1 MSNMQENFISY
12 LVALENLLE
21 GQDIHVDP
29 GMLKKIKH
37 TELLIPVIGAFSA
50 GKSSLLNT
58 FIGQTVLPVGITPET
73 ELATE
78 LRYSSDPCLVAIR
91 ENGEEERL
99 PVEALSTI
107 NHRSSEFS
115 YLRLYL
121 DSEPLKA
128 IAPLV
133 LVDMPGYGSSLEA
146 HSKAIAF
153 YLPRGVHFIVVT
165 SIEDG
170 TLTQSMIRR
179 LDEVKTFGGNF
190 TFVLSKCNLR
200 ATAQIDEVCSHVNE
214 QLHTYFGDDYKVL
227 PVSKGDATRI
237 AEALEKINSN
247 ELFTRLFSDTLKNQS
262 HDLVRQINLAI
273 NTLKKNAGQSEQDLR
288 NLQRVIVALQAQ
300 QEDMQNQVRQRY
312 SGRLLNLC
320 LRALE
325 DDLNQALDELT
336 TLAAGPDKSAL
347 NNVISEVIRSSLTR
361 SLRAEIDEI
370 SNLMVEDLA
379 TGLSTVGA
387 YPNNQGLSEN
397 LVAEISD
404 RVKGSLTVASQAF
417 STWSEQLNKREA
429 ESEKH
434 KTIYRGVSTVLAVTT
449 SVVMPLVELAIIFL
463 PDILRWLKSGNE
475 RQTIRDKLQLEVFPG
490 IKAELRRKLPSVLE
504 EQLMLLL
511 NNINKDFE
519 AKITQQQDTIEVYK
533 QKIDTNE
540 AQTNSKID
548 ILEDISSNV
557 KTLTTKYL
565 YN

>member
-1 MSNMQENFISY
+1 MLKRQENFSNY
-12 LVALENLLE
+12 LEALDALLD
-21 GQDIHVDP
+21 GQNIHGDP
-29 GMLKKIKH
+29 DLLNNIKH
-37 TELLIPVIGAFSA
+37 TELLVPVIGAFSA

-58 FIGQTVLPVGITPET
+58 LMGQNLLPVGLAPET

-78 LRYSSDPCLVAIR
+78 LRYSPDPCLVAIH

-107 NHRSSEFS
+107 NLRSSEFS
-115 YLRLYL
+115 HLRLYL
-121 DSEPLKA
+121 DSESLKA

-200 ATAQIDEVCSHVNE
+200 APAQVDEVCAHIDE
-214 QLHTYFGDDYKVL
+214 QLQTYFGDDYKAL
-227 PVSKGDATRI
+227 PVGKGDVARF
-237 AEALEKINSN
+237 AKALGSIDPN
-247 ELFTRLFSDTLKNQS
+247 ELFTRMFSDTLKNQS
-262 HDLVRQINLAI
+262 HNLVRQINLAI
-273 NTLKKNAGQSEQDLR
+273 NALKKNAGQIEQELR
-288 NLQRVIVALQAQ
+288 DLQRAISALQAQ

-312 SGRLLNLC
+312 SNRLLNRC
-320 LRALE
+320 LRVLE

-336 TLAAGPDKSAL
+336 TLAASPDKNAL

-370 SNLMVEDLA
+370 SSAMIDNLA

-387 YPNNQGLSEN
+387 YPNSQALSDS
-397 LVAEISD
+397 LVAELSD
-404 RVKGSLTVASQAF
+404 RVKGSLTVASQALN
-417 STWSEQLNKREA
+417 TWSEQLSKREA
-429 ESEKH
+429 DSEKH
-434 KTIYRGVSTVLAVTT
+434 KTLYRGVSTVLAVTT

-463 PDILRWLKSGNE
+463 PDILRWMNSGNE
-475 RQTIRDKLQLEVFPG
+475 RQMIRNKLQEEVFPG
-490 IKAELRRKLPSVLE
+490 VKAELRRKLPSILE

-511 NNINKDFE
+511 TKVNESFE
-519 AKITQQQDTIEVYK
+519 AQIVKQQDIIEAYK
-533 QKIDTNE
+533 QRSDVSEAETNNKLK
-540 AQTNSKID
+540 T
-548 ILEDISSNV
+548 LEDLSRTV
-557 KTLTTKYL
+557 KALTTQYL
-565 YN
+565 YS